1 MAEIA
6 GLVGVGLQLGKT
18 AVDLYDLFLDTRSVG
33 SDYGDRYWEIEHEK
47 NRLKIWEEY
56 WGTGGGAL
64 DQKLDR
70 NDYCYRHAVGTLA
83 RIVSLFANADKLN
96 SKYGIKASTKRYRI
110 SELLP
115 FRRKPLG
122 SNVIK
127 ILQNPTKLLALNLV
141 PDLDDEIARIEDAT
155 NKLQQMLP
163 VYRKLKWAIADKA
176 KFAELIKQLR
186 RYTKGLYEVLP
197 VPEIGRPAPLALPAI
212 PVFQK
217 FNVPIQ
223 LLVKRNKKF
232 VGRADLLDKLHK
244 ILDPSQNQNQRTRRV
259 AVLHG
264 LGGMG
269 KTQIVTEYAY
279 RNSPS
284 YTSIFWVDATSKA
297 TLAHSSVDIM
307 EQIISHYRSKWRDSA
322 PDFVEIGDV
331 LGLPGLIKSTGEIDE
346 KCPLELVARAVKEW
360 LSNSENDKWLIVFDN
375 HDDFESVKM
384 SDFLP
389 PCDFGSIIVSTRR
402 LEIAAFGDI
411 AIEIGGIEKMSGVSI
426 LLASAGKDPG
436 LSDGPGMALCREA
449 FGGYTLTKV
458 RLRRSVK
465 DSGKTGLS
473 SIGPRAGRRV
483 YISNE
488 D

>member
-1 MAEIA
+1 MAETA

-18 AVDLYDLFLDTRSVG
+18 ALELYDLFSDAQSFG
-33 SDYGDRYWEIEHEK
+33 SDYSDCLWQIENEQH
-47 NRLKIWEEY
+47 RLKRWEEF
-56 WGTGGGAL
+56 WSTGGGTL
-64 DQKLDR
+64 DP
-70 NDYCYRHAVGTLA
+70 NDDSYRHAVETLA
-83 RIVSLFANADKLN
+83 RIVALFADADSLN
-96 SKYGIKASTKRYRI
+96 SKYGIKASARKRHRI
-110 SELLP
+110 SEL
-115 FRRKPLG
+115 FRRKPSSPIALG
-122 SNVIK
+122 SNAIK
-127 ILQNPTKLLALNLV
+127 TPQSSTRPLDKNFV

-155 NKLQQMLP
+155 KKLQQMLP
-163 VYRKLKWAIADKA
+163 AYRKLKWAIADKA
-176 KFAELIKQLR
+176 KFTELGKQLK
-186 RYTKGLYEVLP
+186 RYNDGLYGVLP
-197 VPEIGRPAPLALPAI
+197 PQQTGRPTPPAPPAI
-212 PVFQK
+212 LIFQK

-223 LLVKRNKKF
+223 LLVKRNNKF
-232 VGRADLLDKLHK
+232 VGRVDLLDKLHK

-297 TLAHSSVDIM
+297 TLAHSSLDIM
-307 EQIISHYRSKWRDSA
+307 EQIISHYRSKWHDSA
-322 PDFVEIGDV
+322 PDFVEIGAV
-331 LGLPGLIKSTGEIDE
+331 LGLPGFIKSTGEIDE
-346 KCPLELVARAVKEW
+346 ICPPELVARAVKEW

-384 SDFLP
+384 SNFLP

-402 LEIAAFGDI
+402 LEVAAFGDV

-426 LLASAGKDPG
+426 LLSSAGKDPG
-436 LSDGPGMALCREA
+436 LSGGPGMALRREE

-473 SIGPRAGRRV
+473 SIGPRAGRRI